1 MRAIS
6 SPRPA
11 PTDQSSCV
19 QLLIK
24 LTFVLKD
31 EGVSRSSWGAL
42 SLGLSDL
49 HNTAKVKRLTAVL
62 YHCDAIPAYCVTV
75 ISWNR
80 ADWKY
85 CILLVF
91 NIDIYSYKKNK
102 YFEQVA
108 KILCLFIKWFW
119 IKSKYCECMCMYAFS
134 PRGPGSKFEVTMAV
148 HLNLHPA
155 HPMYILFTT
164 WWS

>member
-1 MRAIS
+1 MGRRAKIEETSANQISAMNYLGHLENETTPLSTCNLVAPMQINAMRAIS

-49 HNTAKVKRLTAVL
+49 HNSEKVKRLTGVL
-62 YHCDAIPAYCVTV
+62 YHCDAIPAYCVMV
-75 ISWNR
+75 ISWNQ

-91 NIDIYSYKKNK
+91 N
-102 YFEQVA
+102 
-108 KILCLFIKWFW
+108 
-119 IKSKYCECMCMYAFS
+119 
-134 PRGPGSKFEVTMAV
+134 
-148 HLNLHPA
+148 
-155 HPMYILFTT
+155 
-164 WWS
+164 